1 MSVRDVGLRI
11 RTVLIDTSSC
21 IPFIRGIGIVN
32 LSLLFWVLFSISEVI
47 VCRLACIEI
56 PICTNTCPYVSSV
69 LYWLYKLST
78 YRHIFYTN
86 SLVTG
91 MYSIHTT
98 CKGNYWVHVVHVF
111 NINTCQ
117 YRLNTYHNTE
127 HNTWQYGGNVL
138 TCIAIQPNTYQY
150 VLAGISMV
158 SSIFRPN
165 IHCIFHMCQH
175 WRQYIHQYDPN
186 TFQYWSI
193 QAHIQTNIS
202 TNTDQYNQ
210 HRLQYLQ

>member
-1 MSVRDVGLRI
+1 MHLFYCSQNQSWAEQILCCTWKEFSSV
-11 RTVLIDTSSC
+11 SSC
-21 IPFIRGIGIVN
+21 CHQPYWIHT
-32 LSLLFWVLFSISEVI
+32 SIYSM
-47 VCRLACIEI
+47 L
-56 PICTNTCPYVSSV
+56 
-69 LYWLYKLST
+69 
-78 YRHIFYTN
+78 
-86 SLVTG
+86 TG
-91 MYSIHTT
+91 MYSIQITRI
-98 CKGNYWVHVVHVF
+98 GMYWVHILYVF